1 MLVIDLKEFAPEPEK
16 CFYSVGKV
24 CQHLQIMPKQLRV
37 LMEAVDVR
45 FSEIRDGIAY
55 FDFPAFE
62 KINNAYIEA
71 QGEITKAKSAV
82 PNN

>member
-1 MLVIDLKEFAPEPEK
+1 MLVIDLKEFAPAPQK

-37 LMEAVDVR
+37 LMEATDVR

-62 KINNAYIEA
+62 KLNDAAIEVK
-71 QGEITKAKSAV
+71 GEVAKAKSAV